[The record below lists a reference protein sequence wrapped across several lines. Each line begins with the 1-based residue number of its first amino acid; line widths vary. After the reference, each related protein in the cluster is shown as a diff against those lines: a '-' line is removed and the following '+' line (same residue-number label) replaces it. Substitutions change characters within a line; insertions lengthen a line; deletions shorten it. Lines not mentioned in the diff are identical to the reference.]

1 VRVMVAFDGSPGAER
16 ARDLLANLALPEGS
30 SVTLVT
36 VLEPAIDAFGA
47 QGFTDGSGAAE
58 AYAVL
63 IADLQQMLA
72 SAAAELPHQYRVDTR
87 VIRGRPA
94 SSLLTEAEQM
104 KPDLIVVGSR
114 GHGPFASILLGS
126 VSTELVDHAP
136 CPVLVA
142 RRSTLERVVIG
153 TDGSPSAQQAI
164 DVMNR
169 WPWLGSLP
177 ITVASVAPRVESW
190 ASAVSPALIA
200 EWPQA
205 LGDMDREAQELARRS
220 ADTAVRMLVDGGHA
234 ATAEVRCGDAADQLI
249 AVADSR
255 GADLI
260 VVGSRGL
267 TAWSRLLLGS
277 VARKVVLHARQS
289 VLVVRD
295 VRPAAASDVPTV
307 GAATSGTPTAA

>member
-1 VRVMVAFDGSPGAER
+1 MRVLVAYDGSPGAER
-16 ARDLLANLALPEGS
+16 ARDLVANLALAEGS
-30 SVTLVT
+30 SITLVT
-36 VLEPAIDAFGA
+36 VLEPALDVIGA
-47 QGFTDGSGAAE
+47 QGFADGSGAAE
-58 AYAVL
+58 AGALL
-63 IADLQQMLA
+63 IADLQEMLA
-72 SAAAELPHQYRVDTR
+72 SAAARLPHQYRVDTR

-94 SSLLTEAEQM
+94 SSLLAEAEQM

-153 TDGSPSAQQAI
+153 TDGSDSAQHAI
-164 DVMNR
+164 DVVNR
-169 WPWLGSLP
+169 WPWLASLP
-177 ITVASVAPRVESW
+177 ITVASVVPRSESW
-190 ASAVSPALIA
+190 ATAVSPALIA

-205 LGDMDREAQELARRS
+205 LGDMDREAQEQARRS
-220 ADTAVRMLVDGGHA
+220 ADTAVNVLVEAGHA
-234 ATAEVRCGDAADQLI
+234 ATPEVRCGDAADQLI

-260 VVGSRGL
+260 VIGSRGL
-267 TAWSRLLLGS
+267 TGWSRLLLGS
-277 VARKVVLHARQS
+277 VARKIVLHARQS

-295 VRPAAASDVPTV
+295 ARTAAATEARHGVTPN
-307 GAATSGTPTAA
+307 AA

>member
-1 VRVMVAFDGSPGAER
+1 VRVMVAYDGSPGAER
-16 ARDLLANLALPEGS
+16 ARDLLANLGLPDGS
-30 SVTLVT
+30 SITLVT
-36 VLEPAIDAFGA
+36 VLEPAIDVFGA
-47 QGFTDGSGAAE
+47 PGFADGSGTAE
-58 AYAVL
+58 ANAML
-63 IADLQQMLA
+63 IADLQEMLA
-72 SAAAELPHQYRVDTR
+72 SAAAKLPRRYRVDTR

-94 SSLLTEAEQM
+94 SSLLAEAEQM
-104 KPDLIVVGSR
+104 RPDLIVVGSR

-153 TDGSPSAQQAI
+153 TDGSESAQHAV
-164 DVMNR
+164 DLVGR
-169 WPWLGSLP
+169 WPWLGGLP
-177 ITVASVAPRVESW
+177 ITVTSVAPRSESW
-190 ASAVSPALIA
+190 ATAISPALVA

-205 LGDMDREAQELARRS
+205 LGDLDREAQEQARRS
-220 ADTAVRMLVDGGHA
+220 AEQAAARLADGSHA

-260 VVGSRGL
+260 VLGSRGL

-295 VRPAAASDVPTV
+295 ARPGPASQAIEARTGETATV
-307 GAATSGTPTAA
+307 G